1 MRDVKGSG
9 FILLFVLNYF
19 DVYCVDSFY
28 VDFNY
33 VDNCINFYYMLQESR
48 QRMRFY
54 FIIGFFYYNYFNS
67 LSFEDLNQQFVWFQG
82 GDWGFSGSLGGE
94 EL

>member
-33 VDNCINFYYMLQESR
+33 VDNCINFYYVVGESLEDAVL
-48 QRMRFY
+48 
-54 FIIGFFYYNYFNS
+54 FYYRFF
-67 LSFEDLNQQFVWFQG
+67 LL
-82 GDWGFSGSLGGE
+82 
-94 EL
+94 